1 MLWPQEKNSIHTWNL
16 WIYKSGCEGSLT
28 RASSRQINHTSHI
41 NSDTSWYNTKWGARE
56 QPPKHKKRA
65 PVETSEPS
73 KWGAHRNQLEPNFKK
88 RRSSWSQSF
97 NKSWKGFSFLE
108 IKRFEVNYVTFDNIK
123 CTTSHNNI
131 IWVMYYRIL
140 NGNINNV
147 LYSHK
152 P

>member
-1 MLWPQEKNSIHTWNL
+1 MTTRKKQHSHMKSVNLQIWVWRILNQSKLKADKPHIH
-16 WIYKSGCEGSLT
+16 
-28 RASSRQINHTSHI
+28 
-41 NSDTSWYNTKWGARE
+41 SDTSWYNTKWGARE
-56 QPPKHKKRA
+56 QPPKHKKGA

-97 NKSWKGFSFLE
+97 NKSWKDFSFLE

-131 IWVMYYRIL
+131 IWVMYYRIF